1 VARRGR
7 RTLPDARDHQGLRP
21 GAADRGGEQDEL
33 RRSHARYFTQ
43 LAETSGYYLLCSQQ
57 LEWLRRLA
65 GALGWYWWLRSMKVE
80 GAELAAAVPDPDD
93 PILRLIG
100 PLGAL
105 FRGFVTGQVALQPAL
120 FDDAVADPEPWVS
133 ATALVMRGH
142 VRVNYGRQ
150 HARAEEDFLA
160 ATGIF
165 TALEGW
171 RGEHA
176 AAAGHYRQAIGL
188 AVELGSA
195 EDEITFRLFLTREL
209 WLLGDREVAHA
220 EPDRAQRDAERL
232 RLPEVIALGDY
243 TAGDLAR
250 PEGRPDDA
258 RAALRRA
265 VEQGAPP
272 DIAQQLRALA
282 ATGLGTCRPP
292 TATWRRPAAGTP
304 RPWIPPGR
312 PPTRR

>member
-1 VARRGR
+1 
-7 RTLPDARDHQGLRP
+7 
-21 GAADRGGEQDEL
+21 
-33 RRSHARYFTQ
+33 
-43 LAETSGYYLLCSQQ
+43 
-57 LEWLRRLA
+57 
-65 GALGWYWWLRSMKVE
+65 
-80 GAELAAAVPDPDD
+80 
-93 PILRLIG
+93 
-100 PLGAL
+100 
-105 FRGFVTGQVALQPAL
+105 
-120 FDDAVADPEPWVS
+120 VADPEPWVS

-165 TALEGW
+165 TALGERWGLAISLAGLAMLEGW

-220 EPDRAQRDAERL
+220 ELDRAQRDAERL

-250 PEGRPDDA
+250 LEDRPEDA

-265 VEQGAPP
+265 VEQGGPP
-272 DIAQQLRALA
+272 LARPGPGYRPVVLRRAGAGRRA
-282 ATGLGTCRPP
+282 ARGQRGGPGNHGSFGPRRGKGDRRRTCG
-292 TATWRRPAAGTP
+292 AG
-304 RPWIPPGR
+304 
-312 PPTRR
+312 